1 MLAPLLFA
9 AGAAAE
15 TSLLAGFALDADS
28 HTQWALP
35 GRLLEI
41 SALTVTDDGR
51 LLAVDDERAIIYEL
65 DYVEGGLVKAFALGK
80 PVIRG
85 DFEGLA
91 AMGDRVFL
99 MTSEGEI
106 VAAPE
111 GEDGERVSYERYKT
125 EVDSECEFEGL
136 AEDRA
141 KRELLLL
148 CKNVLKKASIEAL
161 AIFPWSVDREQID
174 ADRVIELP
182 VAAIAQAIRMR
193 KLHPSGIVVD
203 PTSGNLL
210 VVAARE
216 QALIELDGEGRLIDA
231 RRLPLASRHPQAEGI
246 ALGPG
251 RLFIA
256 DEGGNGRARL
266 SVYRP
271 ESPDEDRAPAGPQVE
286 QKQEPEE

>member
-1 MLAPLLFA
+1 M
-9 AGAAAE
+9 
-15 TSLLAGFALDADS
+15 
-28 HTQWALP
+28 
-35 GRLLEI
+35 
-41 SALTVTDDGR
+41 TDDGR